1 MKEFKKGDKVF
12 VNITNAREQ
21 LSDVGYTDLM
31 LAQLNPLNNYDIR
44 FYDYTPYNDNT
55 CRVCV
60 NKEGYAIDEWYV
72 PIELVKRKKDRN
84 NISVW

>member
-1 MKEFKKGDKVF
+1 MKEFKRGDKVF
-12 VNITNAREQ
+12 VNITNAHEQ
-21 LSDVGYTDLM
+21 LSGVGYTDLM

-44 FYDYTPYNDNT
+44 FYDYDAHNDNT

-60 NKEGYAIDEWYV
+60 NRDGFAIDHWYV

>member
-1 MKEFKKGDKVF
+1 MKNFKKGDKVF

-21 LSDVGYTDLM
+21 LSGVGYTDLM
-31 LAQLNPLNNYDIR
+31 LAQLNPLNNFDIR
-44 FYDYTPYNDNT
+44 FYDYDPYNSNT

-60 NKEGYAIDEWYV
+60 NKDGFSMDHWYV
-72 PIELVKRKKDRN
+72 PIELVKRKKYRN

>member
-1 MKEFKKGDKVF
+1 MNEFKSGDKVF

-21 LSDVGYTDLM
+21 LSGVGYTDLM

-44 FYDYTPYNDNT
+44 FHDYDIYNHNN

-60 NKEGYAIDEWYV
+60 MREGYIIDEWYV
-72 PIELVKRKKDRN
+72 PIKLVKRKKYKN
-84 NISVW
+84 NIHVW

>member
-1 MKEFKKGDKVF
+1 MRKFQKGDKVF

-21 LSDVGYTDLM
+21 LSGVGYTDLM
-31 LAQLNPLNNYDIR
+31 LAQLNPLNNFDIR
-44 FYDYTPYNDNT
+44 FYDYVTYNDNT

-60 NKEGYAIDEWYV
+60 NKDGYILDEWYV

-84 NISVW
+84 NINVW

>member
-1 MKEFKKGDKVF
+1 MKQFKKGEKVF

-21 LSDVGYTDLM
+21 LSGVGYTDLM

-44 FYDYTPYNDNT
+44 FHDYDQYNSNN

-60 NKEGYAIDEWYV
+60 VREGYTMDEWYV
-72 PIELVKRKKDRN
+72 PIELVKRKKYRN
-84 NISVW
+84 NIHVW

>member
-1 MKEFKKGDKVF
+1 MNKFKKGDKVF

-21 LSDVGYTDLM
+21 LEDVGYTDEM
-31 LAQLNPLNNYDIR
+31 LVQLNPLNNFDIR
-44 FYDYTPYNDNT
+44 FEDYVTYNDNT

-60 NKEGYAIDEWYV
+60 NKEGCIIDQWYV
-72 PIELVKRKKDRN
+72 PTELVKRKKYRN

>member
-1 MKEFKKGDKVF
+1 MRNFQKGEKVF

-21 LSDVGYTDLM
+21 LSGVGYTDLM

-44 FYDYTPYNDNT
+44 FHDYDQYNSNN

-60 NKEGYAIDEWYV
+60 VREGYTMDEWYV
-72 PIELVKRKKDRN
+72 PIELVKRKKYRN
-84 NISVW
+84 NIHVW

>member
-1 MKEFKKGDKVF
+1 MKKFRKGDKVF

-21 LSDVGYTDLM
+21 LSEVGYTNEM
-31 LAQLNPLNNYDIR
+31 LEQLNPLNNFDIR
-44 FYDYTPYNDNT
+44 FEDYTTYDDNT

-60 NKEGYAIDEWYV
+60 NNDGFTVDTWYV

-84 NISVW
+84 NIDVW

>member
-1 MKEFKKGDKVF
+1 MKMFKKGDKVF

-21 LSDVGYTDLM
+21 LAGVGYTDLK

-44 FYDYTPYNDNT
+44 FHDYTACGDTT
-55 CRVCV
+55 CRVSV
-60 NKEGYAIDEWYV
+60 VREGYSMDERYV

-84 NISVW
+84 NIDIW

>member
-1 MKEFKKGDKVF
+1 MEKFKKGDKVF
-12 VNITNAREQ
+12 VNVTNAHEQ
-21 LSDVGYTDLM
+21 LSEVGYTDLM
-31 LAQLNPLNNYDIR
+31 LTQLNPLNNYDIR
-44 FYDYTPYNDNT
+44 FYDYVTYNSNT

-60 NKEGYAIDEWYV
+60 NREGYTIDEWYV